1 MNKYYSFISLSF
13 SSEPFIN
20 TIQRNVNIQSKKKKK
35 TPQIEIS
42 VNVLDDQKFSFIR
55 VNAVVNDLP

>member
-20 TIQRNVNIQSKKKKK
+20 TIQRNFDIVKKKKKKK

-42 VNVLDDQKFSFIR
+42 VNVPDDQKFSFVR
-55 VNAVVNDLP
+55 VNAV

>member
-13 SSEPFIN
+13 SSESFIN

-35 TPQIEIS
+35 TLQIEVS
-42 VNVLDDQKFSFIR
+42 VNVLDDQKFSFVR
-55 VNAVVNDLP
+55 VNAV

>member
-20 TIQRNVNIQSKKKKK
+20 TIQRNVDIVKKKKKK
-35 TPQIEIS
+35 TRQIEIS
-42 VNVLDDQKFSFIR
+42 VNVPDDQKFSFIR
-55 VNAVVNDLP
+55 VNAV